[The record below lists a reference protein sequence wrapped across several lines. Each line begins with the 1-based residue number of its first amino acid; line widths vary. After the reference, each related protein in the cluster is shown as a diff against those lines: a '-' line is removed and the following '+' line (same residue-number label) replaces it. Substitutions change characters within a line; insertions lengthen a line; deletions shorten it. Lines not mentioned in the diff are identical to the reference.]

1 MLATSCGH
9 TSLQLWKLDGKWYL
23 LRVYPVRK
31 PTDVL
36 KNDVGKRTFLS
47 SWDLQVMFHGRTMM
61 LEMLNCFLASVRR
74 HSAQTCYKEPN
85 SAPDFHWSAF
95 WNMVIYTVK
104 PKLLVD
110 FPPFFMTLSLT
121 QTASAGLTGKG
132 RGREDWSWQCTAL
145 GDLSSYTMSVGKIKK
160 TLFQP
165 SPNGIYLIQNHRKS

>member
-47 SWDLQVMFHGRTMM
+47 SWDLHVRFHGRTMM
-61 LEMLNCFLASVRR
+61 LEMLNCFLASVWR
-74 HSAQTCYKEPN
+74 HSAPTWYKEPN

-95 WNMVIYTVK
+95 WNMVIYALK

-121 QTASAGLTGKG
+121 QTCPTANSYSFSRVDGDRTESPRLVVTIY
-132 RGREDWSWQCTAL
+132 AL
-145 GDLSSYTMSVGKIKK
+145 GTYNRIQTFTKWDLLDS
-160 TLFQP
+160 
-165 SPNGIYLIQNHRKS
+165 KS